1 MTEDANNDPIGN
13 ALNLSPIDKSSG
25 DKFVNDLIASAHDDS
40 AKQDFELARAN
51 IHSMIMSGQEA
62 METLS
67 QIASSSQ
74 HPRAF
79 EVLAK
84 LMDTMLNANKDLMTL
99 QEKIREIHRKKFY
112 NQLLTSDRL
121 KNRLRPLFT
130 EDEYVGVIDNKYYK
144 FECLI
149 CEQK

>member
-13 ALNLSPIDKSSG
+13 ALNLSPIDSVSG
-25 DKFVNDLIASAHDDS
+25 DKFVNDLIVSAHDDS
-40 AKQDFELARAN
+40 AKQDFEMARAN
-51 IHSMIMSGQEA
+51 IHSMIMNGQEA

-99 QEKIREIHRKKFY
+99 QEKIREIDAADSPISEKAKTINNNLFVGSTSELQKVLQDMKK
-112 NQLLTSDRL
+112 N
-121 KNRLRPLFT
+121 
-130 EDEYVGVIDNKYYK
+130 DES
-144 FECLI
+144 
-149 CEQK
+149 